1 MGRKL
6 MQRNVTSTKVEFS
19 EVVVQDGAPTIVA
32 CEPVLLTGKLSEE
45 KALSAIKRKNPDKNV
60 VVTNVS
66 HETALYTM
74 PVDKFI
80 ELADKSTQAE

>member
-1 MGRKL
+1 MARKL

-19 EVVVQDGAPTIVA
+19 EVIVQDGAPTIVA
-32 CEPVLLTGKLSEE
+32 CEPVVLTGKLSEE

-80 ELADKSTQAE
+80 ELADKSTQA

>member
-32 CEPVLLTGKLSEE
+32 CEPVVLTGNLSEE

-80 ELADKSTQAE
+80 ELADKSTQA

>member
-32 CEPVLLTGKLSEE
+32 CEPVVLTGKLSEE

-74 PVDKFI
+74 PLDKFI
-80 ELADKSTQAE
+80 ELADKSTQA

>member
-19 EVVVQDGAPTIVA
+19 EVIVQDGAPTIVP
-32 CEPVLLTGKLSEE
+32 CEPVVLIGKLSEE
-45 KALSAIKRKNPDKNV
+45 KALSAIKRKNPGKNV

-80 ELADKSTQAE
+80 ELADKSTQA

>member
-32 CEPVLLTGKLSEE
+32 CEPVVLTGKLSEE
-45 KALSAIKRKNPDKNV
+45 KALSAIKRKNPGKNV

-80 ELADKSTQAE
+80 ELADKSTQA

>member
-19 EVVVQDGAPTIVA
+19 EVIVQDGAPTIVA
-32 CEPVLLTGKLSEE
+32 CEPVVLTGKLSEE

-80 ELADKSTQAE
+80 ELADKSTQA

>member
-32 CEPVLLTGKLSEE
+32 CEPVVLTGKLSEE

-80 ELADKSTQAE
+80 ELADKSTQA

>member
-19 EVVVQDGAPTIVA
+19 EVIVQDGAPTIVA
-32 CEPVLLTGKLSEE
+32 CEPVVLTGKLSEE

-80 ELADKSTQAE
+80 ELADKSTQE

>member
-1 MGRKL
+1 MVRKL

-32 CEPVLLTGKLSEE
+32 CEPVVLTGKLSEE

-80 ELADKSTQAE
+80 ELSDKSTQA

>member
-1 MGRKL
+1 MSRKL

-19 EVVVQDGAPTIVA
+19 EVIVQDGAPTIVP
-32 CEPVLLTGKLSEE
+32 CEPAVLTGKLSEE

-60 VVTNVS
+60 VVINVS

-80 ELADKSTQAE
+80 ELADKSTQA

>member
-6 MQRNVTSTKVEFS
+6 MQRNVTSTNVEFS
-19 EVVVQDGAPTIVA
+19 EVIVQDGAPTIVA
-32 CEPVLLTGKLSEE
+32 CEPVVLTGKLSEE

-80 ELADKSTQAE
+80 ELADKSTQE

>member
-32 CEPVLLTGKLSEE
+32 CEPVVLTGKLSEE

-80 ELADKSTQAE
+80 ELADKSTQE

>member
-1 MGRKL
+1 MSRKL

-19 EVVVQDGAPTIVA
+19 EVIVQDGAPTIVP
-32 CEPVLLTGKLSEE
+32 CEPVVLTGKFSEE

-60 VVTNVS
+60 VVINVS

-80 ELADKSTQAE
+80 ELADKSTQA

>member
-1 MGRKL
+1 MVRKL

-32 CEPVLLTGKLSEE
+32 CEPVVLTGKLSEE

-80 ELADKSTQAE
+80 ELADKSTQA

>member
-1 MGRKL
+1 

-32 CEPVLLTGKLSEE
+32 CEPVVLTGKLSEE

-80 ELADKSTQAE
+80 ELADKSTQA

>member
-6 MQRNVTSTKVEFS
+6 MQRNVTSTKVDFS
-19 EVVVQDGAPTIVA
+19 EVIVQDGAPTIVA
-32 CEPVLLTGKLSEE
+32 CEPVVLTGKLSEE

-80 ELADKSTQAE
+80 ELADKSTQE

>member
-1 MGRKL
+1 MSRKL

-19 EVVVQDGAPTIVA
+19 EVIVQDGAPTIVPG
-32 CEPVLLTGKLSEE
+32 EPVVLTGKLSEE

-80 ELADKSTQAE
+80 ELADKSTQA